1 MEELIREVFIGGDCF
16 DVNGITLSGGADQ
29 IGKFF
34 NGLTNIGFESGMIM
48 ATGDIGVAPGPNS
61 SDGAGGGGAGN
72 SDSDLAAISSGPMF
86 DAAVVEFDFTPTQ
99 SLLSFEYVFAS
110 EEYCEYVNSQFNDVF
125 GFFISGPGIPGTQNL
140 AVIPTTT
147 TPITINTINHVT
159 NSGLYVHNTPPG
171 LNNCESG
178 GFTGTVPPVPPA
190 MGPGPQEC
198 EFDGFTRRMTAVA
211 QVIPCSTYHIKLA
224 IADIGDGLWD
234 SAVFLKAGSFSGGGN
249 ASIKWVVN
257 DDPNLSEVTEGCGD
271 V

>member
-1 MEELIREVFIGGDCF
+1 MVELRHLKQGERYALILPPDFALGSCIPDVTVVEPTASQSSWSAVQHALSFTAVSATARVKMSYPCSWQENDPPRHYVSLSCLSCLPDADNQNLAELAVLEVESAGVEELIREVFIGGDCF

-34 NGLTNIGFESGMIM
+34 NGLTNIGFETGMIL

-99 SLLSFEYVFAS
+99 ALLSFEYVFAS

-147 TPITINTINHVT
+147 
-159 NSGLYVHNTPPG
+159 
-171 LNNCESG
+171 
-178 GFTGTVPPVPPA
+178 
-190 MGPGPQEC
+190 
-198 EFDGFTRRMTAVA
+198 
-211 QVIPCSTYHIKLA
+211 
-224 IADIGDGLWD
+224 
-234 SAVFLKAGSFSGGGN
+234 
-249 ASIKWVVN
+249 
-257 DDPNLSEVTEGCGD
+257 
-271 V
+271 